1 MCGKV
6 RFVIA
11 QDTDMT
17 YERFYLL
24 SEMCGFYVCFICYL
38 LILFYSF
45 DYIPEYDFFRPV
57 KLLLVTISLFLNM
70 ISFL

>member
-1 MCGKV
+1 M
-6 RFVIA
+6 IA

-45 DYIPEYDFFRPV
+45 DYIPEYDFFRLTNRPSRKSEKIMDGV
-57 KLLLVTISLFLNM
+57 
-70 ISFL
+70 